1 MKSITLV
8 LISALLLIFLIGQL
22 NSSSSD
28 NANEQLLGYWS
39 VSDGSQ
45 ATIIEFKE
53 DGTFQ
58 YTPPLE
64 MVLNRDVA
72 MGTYQRQG
80 SQVLLRSD
88 YGNTDGPCYFIFG
101 KYEVEMIGSSRMRLD
116 IIENECPS
124 LSGLPTNALAHVR
137 ERRDP

>member
-1 MKSITLV
+1 MLPEGHSTKSVSLR
-8 LISALLLIFLIGQL
+8 FLSVQ
-22 NSSSSD
+22 
-28 NANEQLLGYWS
+28 S

-45 ATIIEFKE
+45 ETIIELKE

-58 YTPPLE
+58 YTPPLG
-64 MVLNRDVA
+64 MMLNRDVA
-72 MGTYQRQG
+72 LGTYQRQG
-80 SQVLLRSD
+80 NQLLLRSD

-124 LSGLPTNALAHVR
+124 LSGLPTNALAQVM